1 MKRICAS
8 DQFTQSTLAVDTA
21 APVGDLPPATGVDG
35 PAVVKN
41 AQPFADKMIDHAEL
55 KLGWWAVFVNALA
68 GWRERRQ
75 THKILRGLSD
85 SQLKDI
91 GLSCRDVDQLYGERD
106 DSRKVWP
113 NWPK

>member
-8 DQFTQSTLAVDTA
+8 DQFTHSLAAVEAA
-21 APVGDLPPATGVDG
+21 APVSDNPHAERANDPAAVGNPPL
-35 PAVVKN
+35 
-41 AQPFADKMIDHAEL
+41 FADKLIDNGEL
-55 KLGWWAVFVNALA
+55 KLGWWAIFAKVFA

-75 THKILRGLSD
+75 TVKILRGLSD

-91 GLSCRDVDQLYGERD
+91 GLSCRDVDKLYGERD
-106 DSRKVWP
+106 YSRKVWP